1 MALQA
6 WRSATSASRLR
17 ISGSGRPLPVVGPA
31 WRRRRSERRRI
42 FGFCLSSDAKWVI
55 GLPHPL
61 ERVLSRKNTVY
72 NAFLGLG
79 HVIHLLL
86 ESVLFT
92 DDVLSLSSF
101 EKSNGGSCCMD
112 SFFTVVHCS

>member
-6 WRSATSASRLR
+6 WRSATPASRLR

-55 GLPHPL
+55 GLPPPL
-61 ERVLSRKNTVY
+61 ERVLSRKITVY
-72 NAFLGLG
+72 NVFLGLG
-79 HVIHLLL
+79 HVMRLLL
-86 ESVLFT
+86 KSVLRPSL
-92 DDVLSLSSF
+92 VLYPKL
-101 EKSNGGSCCMD
+101 
-112 SFFTVVHCS
+112 